1 MSLMAFGQ
9 CAENF
14 RKTVVKDITV
24 TSATTQ
30 LLCRTSTF
38 RDIFVFMGGPIAGC
52 LIERST

>member
-1 MSLMAFGQ
+1 MFLMAFGQ
-9 CAENF
+9 CSENF

-38 RDIFVFMGGPIAGC
+38 GDIFVFMGGPIAGC